1 MENKGTDL
9 SCYFNNIGIRPTFIN
24 NKIFG
29 NLYVVENLKPYSKFP
44 ERFIAVSDKTNKF
57 YFVDCVC
64 CDEKEFVEY
73 IFIEINF
80 GDLYTMSRRNIS
92 LYDLCVKHLND
103 IYVYLED
110 WDGMIY
116 EKNSFHEL
124 YEDGFI
130 DENDYIGIKSKTFNK
145 TLLIGML
152 LEDDIKRIE

>member
-1 MENKGTDL
+1 MSKETDL
-9 SCYFNNIGIRPTFIN
+9 ARYFRSIGIRPTFTN

-29 NLYVVENLKPYSKFP
+29 NLYVVENLMPNSKFP

-73 IFIEINF
+73 IFVEIKF
-80 GDLYTMSRRNIS
+80 GDLYMMLRNIS
-92 LYDLCVKHLND
+92 LYDLCIKHLND

-130 DENDYIGIKSKTFNK
+130 DENDYIGIKSKTFDNA
-145 TLLIGML
+145 LLIGML
-152 LEDDIKRIE
+152 LEDNIKRIE

>member
-73 IFIEINF
+73 IFI
-80 GDLYTMSRRNIS
+80 
-92 LYDLCVKHLND
+92 
-103 IYVYLED
+103 
-110 WDGMIY
+110 
-116 EKNSFHEL
+116 
-124 YEDGFI
+124 
-130 DENDYIGIKSKTFNK
+130 
-145 TLLIGML
+145 
-152 LEDDIKRIE
+152 